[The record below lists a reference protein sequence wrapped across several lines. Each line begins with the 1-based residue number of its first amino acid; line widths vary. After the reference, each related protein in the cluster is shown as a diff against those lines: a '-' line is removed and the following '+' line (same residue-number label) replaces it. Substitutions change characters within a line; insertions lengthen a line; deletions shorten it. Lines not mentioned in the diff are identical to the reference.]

1 MATVHMVLVV
11 LYAFFV
17 AHQLAIYGLVTAIA
31 SLVYPVL
38 DKNKYAHAIFSFLA
52 ASGIDLPKI
61 WNAVVRMLPGA
72 QGTVARAAMKT
83 LPILALCLGVM
94 GTITGCATTAAW
106 WAEIEANPA
115 SAISQ
120 FVSYVS
126 TFISTA
132 QAVWT
137 VVGPLLGSQAPAANS
152 QFGKAV
158 VDVQNSLAVLQD
170 GVKAAEAAQQAK
182 PDFTTAIAAVQD
194 AVSKVYAVIQQ
205 YSGGDAGVVLAAS
218 GGNSLDHQ
226 AQVIATW
233 H

>member
-1 MATVHMVLVV
+1 MDTIHMAVLAAIAFIVTHKAATYLVV
-11 LYAFFV
+11 TGV
-17 AHQLAIYGLVTAIA
+17 S
-31 SLVYPVL
+31 SLVYPLL
-38 DKNKYAHAIFSFLA
+38 DKNTYVHAFFSFLA
-52 ASGIDLPKI
+52 SQGIDLPKGF
-61 WNAVVRMLPGA
+61 NAIFRMLPGD
-72 QGTVARAAMKT
+72 QGVAARAAMKV
-83 LPILALCLGVM
+83 LPIVVLSIGVM

-194 AVSKVYAVIQQ
+194 AVSKVYAIIQQ

-233 H
+233 R